1 MAEHIVVHVDETEQC
16 EARVRAALDV
26 ARKRGAVLTGVY
38 AALVPAL
45 PVVAA
50 GVPGA
55 MAGYPVGMIDEKA
68 REALEERMQ
77 RARDGF
83 KALAGTDSFCALQS
97 PADSA
102 LVECGRYAD
111 LIVLGQSTDANAG
124 RDVPGNLAASVM
136 LRSGRPV
143 MIIPDAGAR
152 KSIGERILLAWNNSR
167 ESTRALHDALP
178 YLQSAGKVIVL
189 TIGDVATHVDTGGD
203 DTAGDDT
210 PPPLLRLE
218 THLKNHGVV
227 FELRETPQSDRDAGP
242 AILEKL
248 DEEDCDL
255 LVMGAYG
262 HSRLREFVFGGTTR
276 EILKHM
282 SVPVMMSH

>member
-1 MAEHIVVHVDETEQC
+1 MTEHIVVHVDESEQC
-16 EARVRAALDV
+16 EARVRAALDL
-26 ARKRGAVLTGVY
+26 ARKRGAELTGVY

-77 RARDGF
+77 RARVDF
-83 KALAGTDSFCALQS
+83 RRLAGTDSFCALQS

-111 LIVLGQSTDANAG
+111 LIVLGQSTDASAG

-136 LRSGRPV
+136 LRAGRPV
-143 MIIPDAGAR
+143 LIIPDAGAR
-152 KSIGERILLAWNNSR
+152 QGIGERILVAWNNSR

-178 YLQSAGKVIVL
+178 YLRDAGKVIVL
-189 TIGDVATHVDTGGD
+189 TVGDVATRVDTGGD
-203 DTAGDDT
+203 STAGDDSA
-210 PPPLLRLE
+210 PPLLKLGA
-218 THLKNHGVV
+218 HLSNHGVD
-227 FELRETPQSDRDAGP
+227 FELREIPQSDRDAGQE
-242 AILEKL
+242 ILEQLSKA
-248 DEEDCDL
+248 DCDL